1 MLNQIRKL
9 VLFLLLACLPLQSVA
24 APAHALFCGDAY
36 HQDASAATH
45 DHGAGDQH
53 SHHDSTSDQTGHAA
67 LECCHYYFSAIVPG
81 VTADS
86 PRSVAAFEPRPPAS
100 LYFVFPKFP
109 ERPPLALAA

>member
-1 MLNQIRKL
+1 MRNQIQKF
-9 VLFLLLACLPLQSVA
+9 VLCLLLACLPLQSVA

-36 HQDASAATH
+36 QQDAQAAAH
-45 DHGAGDQH
+45 DHAAGDQH
-53 SHHDSTSDQTGHAA
+53 SHDSTGDQAGHAA

-81 VTADS
+81 VAADS
-86 PRSVAAFEPRPPAS
+86 PQSVAAFEPRSPAS